1 MMRMAA
7 QVAKKMRPLSEQVY
21 ERISDE
27 IVNGV
32 VEPGAPLVQEQLA
45 DEYGVSRTPIRDAL
59 NRLVHEGL
67 ATLVPGAGYFATT
80 LTPSNV
86 AEVYEVRKAL
96 EIMAIRQCG
105 AKYTPL
111 ELARLELLI
120 AEGSAS
126 TDAEALFITT
136 RGFHLNLAA
145 PCPNKFLLTTLES
158 VWDNPVQRLISR
170 SYPLDDAKLARVAD
184 SHRKILAAARAG
196 DPDVLIPLLDLCHE
210 KD

>member
-1 MMRMAA
+1 MAA

-45 DEYGVSRTPIRDAL
+45 DEYGVSRTPVRDAL

-96 EIMAIRQCG
+96 EIMAIRQFG
-105 AKYTPL
+105 ANYSPL

-126 TDAEALFITT
+126 ADAEALFAAT
-136 RGFHLNLAA
+136 RRFHLGLAA
-145 PCPNKFLLTTLES
+145 PCPNKFLLSTLET

-170 SYPLDDAKLARVAD
+170 SYPLDEAKLARVAEA
-184 SHRKILAAARAG
+184 HGKILASARAA
-196 DPDVLIPLLDLCHE
+196 DPDLLISLLDLCHE
-210 KD
+210 RD

>member
-1 MMRMAA
+1 M
-7 QVAKKMRPLSEQVY
+7 
-21 ERISDE
+21 
-27 IVNGV
+27 
-32 VEPGAPLVQEQLA
+32 
-45 DEYGVSRTPIRDAL
+45 
-59 NRLVHEGL
+59 HEGL

-126 TDAEALFITT
+126 ADAEALFTAT
-136 RGFHLNLAA
+136 RRFHLSLAA

-184 SHRKILAAARAG
+184 AHRKILASARAG